1 MCAAGISI
9 TLRDDQFGPASLIAD
24 SVSVNRRHCGT
35 RRRAQNALFWLT
47 LAARR
52 ALIAAEGCVHGA
64 LGRGPEAEEREVV
77 ATASEA
83 GGDPSAI
90 ALDIDEFHEVFIS

>member
-1 MCAAGISI
+1 MRSF
-9 TLRDDQFGPASLIAD
+9 RFQNAD

-77 ATASEA
+77 ASASEA
-83 GGDPSAI
+83 GGDPSPI